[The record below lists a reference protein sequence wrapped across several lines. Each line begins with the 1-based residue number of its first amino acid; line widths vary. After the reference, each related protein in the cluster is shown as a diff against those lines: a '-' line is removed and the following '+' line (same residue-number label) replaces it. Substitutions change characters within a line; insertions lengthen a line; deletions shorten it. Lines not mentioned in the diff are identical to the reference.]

1 MSTDARVRAQYQ
13 ALPYPAR
20 DPRDEA
26 KRLIVGSPS
35 HLAEVDHYLF
45 AGGRVLGRPFRV
57 LVAGGGTGDATVM
70 LAQQLADAGRAA
82 DIVHLEP
89 SATARA
95 IAADRLARRA
105 LTSVSFVDD
114 EIEALPGLGLGV
126 FDYIDCCGV
135 LHHLADPLVGLRA
148 LVSVLAP
155 GGGLGIMVYG
165 RLGRSGLYDLQAAL
179 ATLVPD
185 GTPADRIAAARRVVQ
200 ALPPHHPF
208 RLNRQ
213 LGDHLTSDAGLYD
226 LLLHPRDRAYDV
238 AELLALL
245 RDAGV
250 SATGF
255 VEPLRYDPAAWV
267 SHPDVRRRF
276 AGLDQ
281 PQRWA
286 LAEQLSAAMPRHVVY
301 AGRPGEVAAATVGP
315 DLVPR
320 WRDGAPAPDLIRA
333 LNSGQLTVDDGV
345 VALSQP
351 MPRGAGAVAER
362 IDGTRDLRAIISDL
376 SVRDA
381 DAVAT
386 ETLERLIAANLVLLQ
401 CRADACT
408 PPRDRVL

>member
-35 HLAEVDHYLF
+35 HLAEIDHYLF
-45 AGGRVLGRPFRV
+45 AGGRVLNRPIRV

-82 DIVHLEP
+82 GIVHLEP
-89 SATARA
+89 SSPART
-95 IAADRLARRA
+95 IAADRLARRG
-105 LTSVSFVDD
+105 LTSVQLIEG
-114 EIEALPGLGLGV
+114 EIEALPSLGLGT

-135 LHHLADPLVGLRA
+135 LHHLADPAAGLHA

-185 GTPADRIAAARRVVQ
+185 GTPAERIAAARRVVQ

-213 LGDHLTSDAGLYD
+213 LGDHLTSDAGLFD

-245 RDAGV
+245 DGAGLT
-250 SATGF
+250 ATGF
-255 VEPLRYDPAAWV
+255 VEPLRYDPEAWAP
-267 SHPDVRRRF
+267 HPDLRRRMTN
-276 AGLDQ
+276 LDQ
-281 PQRWA
+281 RQRWA
-286 LAEQLSAAMPRHVVY
+286 VAEQLSAAMPRHVVY
-301 AGRPGEVAAATVGP
+301 AGRAGEVAAARIGP
-315 DLVPR
+315 DSVPR
-320 WRDGAPAPDLIRA
+320 WRDGVPPPELIRA
-333 LNSGQLTVDDGV
+333 LDSGRLSVDDGV

-351 MPRGAGAVAER
+351 MPRGAGAVAQR
-362 IDGTRDLRAIISDL
+362 IDGMRTVAAIQADL
-376 SVRDA
+376 SVRNA
-381 DAVAT
+381 DSVTT
-386 ETLERLIAANLVLLQ
+386 ETLERLIAANLVLLTQ
-401 CRADACT
+401 AANACT